1 MMKKAK
7 KLLSSLLCGAVLIAG
22 FAGYTDTSSI
32 SAKAEDGMAAE
43 STKETG
49 MYVVGEDT
57 LPYSEEELY
66 GQLFDIHNK
75 VTVKLDM
82 PNGEMAKLQSDYE
95 KNHNSPIYRMG
106 NVTFTIA
113 LENGTTNSYLIK
125 EVGIR
130 MKGNMT
136 RTDFFNPSS
145 NQVYDLIHFK
155 LSFKQTFDDEADGYS
170 KGEYYINEDGTSK
183 WKETEEGKAA
193 RKARKDRRFAGVEKL
208 DLKWN
213 GNYDN
218 TYIREYYAY
227 KIFNS
232 EGVWAPQMNLASMD
246 FGDVSSDNVY
256 HMGVYSIH
264 ECIDEIF
271 VERRLKDKTEDC
283 GGDLYKSAW
292 TMNGADFTQNTS
304 IGISDDFTGT
314 KYNYDLK
321 TNKKTSD
328 YSMLNNVINTLTSG
342 NLTKE
347 KFESVIDVDN
357 FIKFSAVAYFMGN
370 PDDIRNN
377 YNNYYVYI
385 YPQTSSKAGKAVLIP
400 YDYDRCLGVTCGWN
414 PDGTGMT
421 DVSPFS
427 SMAEG
432 LRRSQVNPLYVY
444 GLGKGGYYVEEY
456 KEALA
461 KVVSNELFTE
471 EAFEKEFNTAMKLY
485 ADDAAIS
492 DNLKLVDFNST
503 AGGGKWSSEER
514 KAKFRF
520 TLEDDAQSEDYS
532 SSRSNITY
540 GNYVAS
546 IKANY
551 KNYLENMVTEPG
563 YYIEFIG
570 NKWKPDKNYKMAYDK
585 STDTYS
591 YKWTVSEQTAFAI
604 ADSDGGIFRYSS
616 MSGSI
621 PEGVSENLAGNILLE
636 PGTYVI
642 KLNNKTK
649 KITISSGDG
658 QEISIKLKLDA
669 NGGRIGNA
677 KTKTKTVT
685 YGKKIG
691 NLSTPKRAGY
701 AFKGWYTKKSG
712 GSKVTSSSKC
722 SFKKNTTIYARWS
735 KVKVGAAGIKSLS
748 SKASKTATLK
758 ISGVSGASGYE
769 IVYSA
774 DSKFKSAKKK
784 YTKSTNVKITG
795 LSKGKT
801 YYIKVR
807 AYKTDSTGA
816 KVFGKPASGK
826 VKVK

>member
-1 MMKKAK
+1 MRKAK
-7 KLLSSLLCGAVLIAG
+7 KLLSGLLCSAVIITG
-22 FAGYTDTSSI
+22 FAGYTDYGTVSV
-32 SAKAEDGMAAE
+32 KAEDNTAAN
-43 STKETG
+43 STKEANR
-49 MYVVGEDT
+49 YVVGEDT
-57 LPYSEEELY
+57 LPYTDDELY
-66 GQLFDIHNK
+66 NQLFDIHNK
-75 VTVKLDM
+75 VTIDLDM
-82 PNGEMAKLQSDYE
+82 PNEEMAKLEADYE
-95 KNHNSPIYRMG
+95 KNSSSPIYRMG
-106 NVTFTIA
+106 DVTFTIE
-113 LENGTTNSYLIK
+113 LENGSVNSYLIK

-136 RTDFFNPSS
+136 RNKFFNPSS
-145 NQVYDLIHFK
+145 NEVYDLIHFK
-155 LSFKQTFDDEADGYS
+155 LSFKQTFDDEADGYL

-193 RKARKDRRFAGVEKL
+193 RKVRKDRKFAGVEKL

-232 EGVWAPQMNLASMD
+232 EGVWAPQMNLASMN
-246 FGDVSSDNVY
+246 FGDVSADNVY

-264 ECIDEIF
+264 ECVDELFIN
-271 VERRLKDKTEDC
+271 RHLKDNTNDQ
-283 GGDLYKSAW
+283 GGDLYKAAW
-292 TMNGADFTQNTS
+292 TMNGADFTKNTS
-304 IGISDDFTGT
+304 MGISDDFTGT

-328 YSMLNNVINTLTSG
+328 YSLLQNVINTLNSE

-347 KFESVIDVDN
+347 KYESVVDVDN
-357 FIKFSAVAYFMGN
+357 FIKFAAVAYFVGN

-377 YNNYYVYI
+377 FNNYYAYI
-385 YPQTSSKAGKAVLIP
+385 YPSTSAKAGKVVLIP

-427 SMAEG
+427 NMAEG
-432 LRRSQVNPLYVY
+432 LRRSQVNPLYTY
-444 GLGKGGYYVEEY
+444 GIDKGGYYVEEY

-461 KVVSNELFTE
+461 KVASNELFTI
-471 EAFEKEFNTAMKLY
+471 EAFEKDFNTANKLY
-485 ADDAAIS
+485 AEDAQIS
-492 DNLKLVDFNST
+492 DNLKIVDFNST

-520 TLEDDAQSEDYS
+520 TLDDDAETEDYS

-540 GNYVAS
+540 SNYVTS

-551 KNYLENMVTEPG
+551 KIYLENMVTEPG
-563 YYIEFIG
+563 YYIEFVG
-570 NKWKPDKNYKMAYDK
+570 NKWSPNKDYKMSYDK

-591 YKWTVSEQTAFAI
+591 YTWTVTEQTVFI
-604 ADSDGGIFRYSS
+604 VADVDSNFYRYSS
-616 MSGSI
+616 ISGSI
-621 PEGVSENLAGNILLE
+621 PSGVSENLAGNIVLE

-642 KLNNKTK
+642 KFNAKSK
-649 KITISSGDG
+649 KITVSSGSD
-658 QEISIKLKLDA
+658 QSIDIKLKLDA
-669 NGGRIGNA
+669 NGGKIGSA

-691 NLSTPKRAGY
+691 SLSTPKRAGY
-701 AFKGWYTKKSG
+701 TFKGWYTKKSG
-712 GSKVTSSSKC
+712 GSKITSSTKC
-722 SFKKNTTIYARWS
+722 NFKKNTTIYAQWV
-735 KVKVGAAGIKSLS
+735 KVKVGAAAIKKAVST
-748 SKASKTATLK
+748 ASKTITLT
-758 ISGVSGASGYE
+758 ISKVSGASGYE
-769 IVYSA
+769 VVYST
-774 DSKFKSAKKK
+774 DSKYKSAKKK
-784 YTKSTNVKITG
+784 TIKSTSVKLTG

-807 AYKTDSTGA
+807 AYKNDSTGA
-816 KVFGKPASGK
+816 KVYGKYASGK